1 MIKVNLESSVPLEEQ
16 IRQQIRQAIAGGEVR
31 AGDSLPP
38 VRQLAGDLG
47 IHWNTVARAYRRLRD
62 EGLLV
67 VGRGRGVTVRKT
79 PRIERKVHPETR
91 ARIREKLREAI
102 VEARLAGLTVSS
114 LEQLLLQELNS
125 WREAKR
131 EG

>member
-1 MIKVNLESSVPLEEQ
+1 MIRVNLESSVSLEEQ
-16 IRQQIRQAIAGGEVR
+16 IRQQIRQAIARGEVR

-67 VGRGRGVTVRKT
+67 VGRGRGVTVRKSSR
-79 PRIERKVHPETR
+79 PERKVHPETR
-91 ARIREKLREAI
+91 ARVQEKLREAI
-102 VEARLAGLTVSS
+102 VESRLAGLTSTS
-114 LEQLLLQELNS
+114 LKRLILQELNS
-125 WREAKR
+125 WGEARK
-131 EG
+131 GG